1 MQKVCIPTGM
11 CIQIS
16 KTICYVDTD
25 NHNFHKD
32 NQFHQGFFF
41 INQREMPEHSVHYF
55 LMWKNQ
61 LLVYYSVQIEAS

>member
-41 INQREMPEHSVHYF
+41 INQREMPEDSVHYF
-55 LMWKNQ
+55 
-61 LLVYYSVQIEAS
+61 